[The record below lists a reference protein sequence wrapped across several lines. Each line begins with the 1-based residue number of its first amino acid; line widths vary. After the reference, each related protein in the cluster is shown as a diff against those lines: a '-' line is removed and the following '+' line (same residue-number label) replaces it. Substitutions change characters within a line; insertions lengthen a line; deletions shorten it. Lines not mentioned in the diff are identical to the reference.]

1 MITRSPFGLS
11 QRYAHLRAADL
22 QADIS
27 SAARVYF
34 RRLDAI
40 ELSEITATVVKSMVE
55 QGRSDLWLTDQ
66 EFINLCTTL
75 TTRSPLERICP

>member
-1 MITRSPFGLS
+1 MIRSPFAPS
-11 QRYAHLRAADL
+11 QPYAHLRAADL

-27 SAARVYF
+27 AAARVYY
-34 RRLDAI
+34 RRLTAT
-40 ELSEITATVVKSMVE
+40 ELSEITATAVKSMVE

-75 TTRSPLERICP
+75 TARSPLERICP